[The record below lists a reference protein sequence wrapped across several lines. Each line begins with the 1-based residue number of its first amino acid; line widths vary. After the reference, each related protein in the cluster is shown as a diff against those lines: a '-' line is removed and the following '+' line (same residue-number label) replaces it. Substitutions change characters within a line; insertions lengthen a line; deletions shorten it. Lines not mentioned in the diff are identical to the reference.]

1 MLVVKTRIMQTMMKH
16 GCNVSEKRKHTHF
29 LKSILAKIIQDILG
43 KKKLVETDKP
53 VLDKKIK
60 EQKKRQKEVCPKCL
74 NCLR

>member
-43 KKKLVETDKP
+43 KKKKLVETDKP
-53 VLDKKIK
+53 VLHKKIK
-60 EQKKRQKEVCPKCL
+60 GKKKETKESILSV
-74 NCLR
+74 